1 VTRKPTCLTL
11 GRGFPCKNS
20 VRKEDF
26 IMVMHYPGHIVK
38 VGETDVA
45 VVKALKAR
53 LNAELGLRNDPSL
66 RLDESD
72 GNFGPKMR
80 QVVKLFQARNV
91 DPEGRPL
98 KQDGEVGAISWAV
111 LFGQQAVQNLPQ
123 ASDPLLAEVIKIA
136 QMEEAKKVREQP
148 RYSNSGPEVDRYLAS
163 VGLGASHAWC
173 CSFTFWCFEQA
184 ALKLRRGNPMFKTG
198 GCLKHWQQAPSK
210 GAKLV
215 AAGAALANP
224 GLLRPGMLFIMDHGK
239 GLGHTGLI
247 ESVAGGLLTTIEG
260 NTDGS
265 GTREGGG
272 VYRLVRK
279 VGEINKGYIDYAGV
293 R

>member
-1 VTRKPTCLTL
+1 MQLQ
-11 GRGFPCKNS
+11 
-20 VRKEDF
+20 
-26 IMVMHYPGHIVK
+26 YPGHIVK
-38 VGETDVA
+38 VGEPDAA

-53 LNAELGLRNDPSL
+53 LNAELGFSHDPSL
-66 RLDESD
+66 RLDESN
-72 GNFGPKMR
+72 GNFGAKMR
-80 QVVKLFQARNV
+80 QVIKLFQARHV

-111 LFGQQAVQNLPQ
+111 LFGQQAVQNLDQ
-123 ASDPLLAEVIKIA
+123 AIDPLLAQVIKQA
-136 QMEEAKKVREQP
+136 QREEANKVRERP
-148 RYSNSGPEVDRYLAS
+148 RNSNGGPEVDAYLAS
-163 VGLGASHAWC
+163 VGLGTGFSWC
-173 CSFTFWCFEQA
+173 CAFTFWCFQQA
-184 ALKLRRGNPMFKTG
+184 AVQLGRGNPMVRTG
-198 GCLKHWQQAPSK
+198 GCLKHWNEAPAK
-210 GAKLV
+210 GAKQI
-215 AAGAALANP
+215 AALAAIANP

-265 GTREGGG
+265 GSREGGG

-279 VGEINKGYIDYAGV
+279 VGEINKGYLDYAGA

>member
-1 VTRKPTCLTL
+1 MPTQ
-11 GRGFPCKNS
+11 
-20 VRKEDF
+20 
-26 IMVMHYPGHIVK
+26 YPGHIVK

-53 LNAELGLRNDPSL
+53 LNADLGIGGDPSL
-66 RLDESD
+66 RLDETD

-91 DPEGRPL
+91 DPKGRPL
-98 KQDGEVGAISWAV
+98 KQDGEVGAITWAV
-111 LFGQQAVQNLPQ
+111 LFGQQAVQNL
-123 ASDPLLAEVIKIA
+123 ALAIDPLLAEVIKVA
-136 QMEEAKKVREQP
+136 QTEEAKKVREQP
-148 RYSNSGPEVDRYLAS
+148 RNSNGGPAVDAYLAS
-163 VGLGASHAWC
+163 VGLGTGYSWC
-173 CSFTFWCFEQA
+173 CAFTFWCFERA
-184 ALKLRRGNPMFKTG
+184 ASNLGRRNPMVKTG
-198 GCLKHWQQAPSK
+198 GCLKHWQAAPGQ
-210 GAKLV
+210 GAKLL
-215 AAGAALANP
+215 AAGAVMADP

-247 ESVAGGLLTTIEG
+247 EALAGGLLTTIEG

-272 VYRLVRK
+272 VYRLTRK

>member
-1 VTRKPTCLTL
+1 MPTQ
-11 GRGFPCKNS
+11 
-20 VRKEDF
+20 
-26 IMVMHYPGHIVK
+26 YPGHIVK

-53 LNAELGLRNDPSL
+53 LNADLGIGGDPSL
-66 RLDESD
+66 RLDETD

-91 DPEGRPL
+91 DPKGRPL
-98 KQDGEVGAISWAV
+98 KQDGEVGAITWAV
-111 LFGQQAVQNLPQ
+111 LFGQQAVQNL
-123 ASDPLLAEVIKIA
+123 ALAIDPLLAEVIKVA
-136 QMEEAKKVREQP
+136 QTEEAKKVREQP
-148 RYSNSGPEVDRYLAS
+148 RNSNGGPAVDAYLAS
-163 VGLGASHAWC
+163 VGLGTGYSWC
-173 CSFTFWCFEQA
+173 CAFTFWCFEKA
-184 ALKLRRGNPMFKTG
+184 ASNLGRRNPMVKTG
-198 GCLKHWQQAPSK
+198 GCLKHWQAAPGQ
-210 GAKLV
+210 GAKLL
-215 AAGAALANP
+215 AAGAVMADP

-247 ESVAGGLLTTIEG
+247 EALAGGLLTTIEG

-272 VYRLVRK
+272 VYRLTRK
-279 VGEINKGYIDYAGV
+279 VGEINKGYIDYAGA